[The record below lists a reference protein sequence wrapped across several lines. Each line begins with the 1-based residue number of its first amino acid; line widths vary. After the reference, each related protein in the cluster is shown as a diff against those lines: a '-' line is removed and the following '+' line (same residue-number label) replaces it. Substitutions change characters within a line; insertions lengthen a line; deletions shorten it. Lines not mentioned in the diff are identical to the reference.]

1 MPLRY
6 TDKAEGGRM
15 CEFCTQHGEGQKW
28 YLTMENYS
36 RDLLDQKGRRKY
48 AAEFL
53 NGFHQRVPEGVR
65 KLDMIHRTPLMKLAQ
80 PILTHSQKRDH
91 YGQVVP
97 MEDVE
102 EIFRM
107 VQGAIRLP
115 CVCRRV
121 TTGNMN
127 ARYCYGLTLDQQ
139 LYSLLD
145 DSFSLEMLTREEALE
160 SIRKLDKEGLVHS
173 VWTFK
178 TPFIGGLCNCDQDC
192 MAYRITHARKDYPVI
207 FRGEWVAAVSADSC
221 NGCRLCMRQCQYG
234 AIRYSS
240 NNKKVTIDSTA
251 CYGCGVCRAVCNK
264 AAITL
269 SPRESVKDAANIW

>member
-1 MPLRY
+1 
-6 TDKAEGGRM
+6 M
-15 CEFCTQHGEGQKW
+15 CEFCTQHGEGKKW
-28 YLTMENYS
+28 YLAMENYS
-36 RDLLDQKGRRKY
+36 IELLDQDNRRKY

-53 NGFHQRVPEGVR
+53 NGFHTRVPKAVGHLDKIR
-65 KLDMIHRTPLMKLAQ
+65 KTPLMKLAK
-80 PILTHSQKRDH
+80 PVLTHIQKQDH

-102 EIFRM
+102 KIFEM
-107 VQGAIRLP
+107 VEGAVRLP

-121 TTGNMN
+121 TTGDMN
-127 ARYCYGLTLDQQ
+127 ARYCYGLTLDRQ
-139 LYSLLD
+139 LLDALD
-145 DSFSLEMLTREEALE
+145 DSFSLELLTKEEALE
-160 SIRKLDKEGLVHS
+160 SIRKLDKEGIVHS

-192 MAYRITHARKDYPVI
+192 MAYRMTHVRRDYPVM
-207 FRGEWVAAVSADSC
+207 FRAEWVAEVSIDAC

-240 NNKKVTIDSTA
+240 RNKKVTIDPTA

-264 AAITL
+264 DAITL
-269 SPRESVKDAANIW
+269 LPRKTAKESAEIW

>member
-1 MPLRY
+1 
-6 TDKAEGGRM
+6 M
-15 CEFCTQHGEGQKW
+15 CEFCVQHGEGKKW
-28 YLTMENYS
+28 YLAMENYS
-36 RDLLDQKGRRKY
+36 IELLDQNNRRKY

-53 NGFHQRVPEGVR
+53 NGFHTRVPSSLNQLDKLR
-65 KLDMIHRTPLMKLAQ
+65 KTPLMKIAR
-80 PILTHSQKRDH
+80 PILTRAQKQDH

-102 EIFRM
+102 RIFEM
-107 VQGAIRLP
+107 VKGAVRLP

-121 TTGNMN
+121 TTGNLN
-127 ARYCYGLTLDQQ
+127 ARYCYGLTMDKGLMEA
-139 LYSLLD
+139 LD
-145 DSFSLEMLTREEALE
+145 DSFSLELLTKEEALE

-192 MAYRITHARKDYPVI
+192 IAYRMTHVRKDYPVM
-207 FRGEWVAAVSADSC
+207 FRAEWVAEVAAEAC

-234 AIRYSS
+234 AVRYSS
-240 NNKKVTIDSTA
+240 NNQKVIIDPTA

-264 AAITL
+264 NAIRL
-269 SPRESVKDAANIW
+269 APRESLRDVASMW

>member
-1 MPLRY
+1 
-6 TDKAEGGRM
+6 M
-15 CEFCTQHGEGQKW
+15 CEFCTQHGEGEKW

-36 RDLLDQKGRRKY
+36 KDLLGQNKRREY

-53 NGFHQRVPEGVR
+53 NGFDNRVPKSIKQLDKVR
-65 KLDMIHRTPLMKLAQ
+65 KTPLMRLAK
-80 PILTHSQKRDH
+80 PVLTHMQKQDH

-102 EIFRM
+102 KIFDM
-107 VQGAIRLP
+107 VQGAVRLP

-127 ARYCYGLTLDQQ
+127 ARYCYGLTMDQE
-139 LYSLLD
+139 LMDSLD
-145 DSFSLEMLTREEALE
+145 DSFSLETLSKEEALD

-192 MAYRITHARKDYPVI
+192 MAYRITHARKDYPVM
-207 FRGEWVAAVSADSC
+207 FRAEWVASVSMDSC
-221 NGCRLCMRQCQYG
+221 NGCRLCMRQCQYV
-234 AIRYSS
+234 AILYSS
-240 NNKKVTIDSTA
+240 NNKKVMIDPTA
-251 CYGCGVCRAVCNK
+251 CYGCGACRASCNK
-264 AAITL
+264 QAITL
-269 SPRESVKDAANIW
+269 SARELVTGAAGVY

>member
-1 MPLRY
+1 
-6 TDKAEGGRM
+6 
-15 CEFCTQHGEGQKW
+15 
-28 YLTMENYS
+28 MENYS
-36 RDLLDQKGRRKY
+36 RDLLDQNDRRRY

-53 NGFHQRVPEGVR
+53 NGFDQRVPR
-65 KLDMIHRTPLMKLAQ
+65 SMAKLDMIHKTPLMKLAK
-80 PILTHSQKRDH
+80 PILTHAQKQDH

-102 EIFRM
+102 KIFEM
-107 VQGAIRLP
+107 VQGVIRLP

-127 ARYCYGLTLDQQ
+127 ARYCYGLTLDKQ
-139 LYSLLD
+139 LTDLID
-145 DSFSLEMLTREEALE
+145 DSFSLETLTNEEALD
-160 SIRKLDKEGLVHS
+160 SIHKLDKEGLVHS

-178 TPFIGGLCNCDQDC
+178 TPFIGGLCNCDQAC
-192 MAYRITHARKDYPVI
+192 MAYRITHARRDYPV
-207 FRGEWVAAVSADSC
+207 RLRAEWVAAVSSDSC

-240 NNKKVTIDSTA
+240 TNKKVIIDPTA

-264 AAITL
+264 DAIVL
-269 SPRESVKDAANIW
+269 SPRESVKEAAGIW

>member
-1 MPLRY
+1 
-6 TDKAEGGRM
+6 M
-15 CEFCTQHGEGQKW
+15 CEFCTQHGEGKKW
-28 YLTMENYS
+28 YLAMENYS
-36 RDLLDQKGRRKY
+36 IELSDQYDRRKFT
-48 AAEFL
+48 AEFL
-53 NGFHQRVPEGVR
+53 NGFHTRVPQDIQQLDRIR
-65 KLDMIHRTPLMKLAQ
+65 KTPLMKVAK
-80 PILTHSQKRDH
+80 PILTRVQKRDH

-97 MEDVE
+97 MEEVE
-102 EIFRM
+102 KIFEM
-107 VQGAIRLP
+107 VQGVIRLA

-127 ARYCYGLTLDQQ
+127 ARYCYGLALDKQ
-139 LYSLLD
+139 LTDLID
-145 DSFSLEMLTREEALE
+145 DSFSLETLPKEEALE

-192 MAYRITHARKDYPVI
+192 LAYRMTHVRRDYPVM
-207 FRGEWVAAVSADSC
+207 FRAEWVGSVSLEAC

-240 NNKKVTIDSTA
+240 NDKKVIIDPAA

-264 AAITL
+264 DAITL
-269 SPRESVKDAANIW
+269 SPRESVNEAAHSW

>member
-1 MPLRY
+1 
-6 TDKAEGGRM
+6 M
-15 CEFCTQHGEGQKW
+15 CEFCTQHGEGKKW

-36 RDLLDQKGRRKY
+36 KDLLNQNQRRKY
-48 AAEFL
+48 AVEFV
-53 NGFHQRVPEGVR
+53 NGFEKRVPMSM
-65 KLDMIHRTPLMKLAQ
+65 KQLDQIRRTPLMKLAK
-80 PILTHSQKRDH
+80 PVLTHMQKEDH

-102 EIFRM
+102 KIFEM
-107 VQGAIRLP
+107 VQGAVRLP

-127 ARYCYGLTLDQQ
+127 ARYCYGLTMDKEMMEA
-139 LYSLLD
+139 LD
-145 DSFSLEMLTREEALE
+145 DSFSLETLSKEQALD

-192 MAYRITHARKDYPVI
+192 MAYRITHVRKDYPVM
-207 FRGEWVAAVSADSC
+207 FRAEWVAEIIPQNC
-221 NGCRLCMRQCQYG
+221 NGCRQCMRRCQFG

-240 NNKKVTIDSTA
+240 ANKKSFIDPMA
-251 CYGCGVCRAVCNK
+251 CYGCGACRSMCQLKAIKLMPRAEVK
-264 AAITL
+264 AA
-269 SPRESVKDAANIW
+269 AGIW

>member
-1 MPLRY
+1 
-6 TDKAEGGRM
+6 M
-15 CEFCTQHGEGQKW
+15 CEFCTQHGEGKKW

-36 RDLLDQKGRRKY
+36 QELLDQKDRRAY

-53 NGFHQRVPEGVR
+53 NGFEERVPADI
-65 KLDMIHRTPLMKLAQ
+65 KQLDMIRKTPLMKLAR
-80 PILTHSQKRDH
+80 PILTHNQKQDH

-97 MEDVE
+97 IEDVE
-102 EIFRM
+102 KIFEL

-127 ARYCYGLTLDQQ
+127 ARYCYGLTMDKQ
-139 LYSLLD
+139 LIDSLD
-145 DSFSLEMLTREEALE
+145 DSFSLETLTNEEALDA
-160 SIRKLDKEGLVHS
+160 IRKLDKEGLVHS

-192 MAYRITHARKDYPVI
+192 MAYRMTHARRDYPVM
-207 FRGEWVAAVSADSC
+207 FRAEWVAVISMDAC

-240 NNKKVTIDSTA
+240 NNKKVAIDPTA

-264 AAITL
+264 DAITL
-269 SPRESVKDAANIW
+269 YARETVKEAAGFW

>member
-1 MPLRY
+1 
-6 TDKAEGGRM
+6 
-15 CEFCTQHGEGQKW
+15 
-28 YLTMENYS
+28 MENYS
-36 RDLLDQKGRRKY
+36 IELLDQNDRRKY

-53 NGFHQRVPEGVR
+53 NGFHRRVPRSISQLDKIR
-65 KLDMIHRTPLMKLAQ
+65 KTPLMKIAR
-80 PILTHSQKRDH
+80 PILTHAQKQDH

-102 EIFRM
+102 RIFEM
-107 VQGAIRLP
+107 VKGVVRLP

-127 ARYCYGLTLDQQ
+127 ARYCYGLTVDQ
-139 LYSLLD
+139 SLMDALD
-145 DSFSLEMLTREEALE
+145 DSFSLELLTKEEALE
-160 SIRKLDKEGLVHS
+160 SLRKLDKEGLVHS
-173 VWTFK
+173 VWTFR

-192 MAYRITHARKDYPVI
+192 MAYRMTHVRRDYPVM
-207 FRGEWVAAVSADSC
+207 FRAEWVAEVAVEAC

-240 NNKKVTIDSTA
+240 NNKKVIIDPTA

-264 AAITL
+264 NAIRL
-269 SPRESVKDAANIW
+269 VPRESFREAASLW